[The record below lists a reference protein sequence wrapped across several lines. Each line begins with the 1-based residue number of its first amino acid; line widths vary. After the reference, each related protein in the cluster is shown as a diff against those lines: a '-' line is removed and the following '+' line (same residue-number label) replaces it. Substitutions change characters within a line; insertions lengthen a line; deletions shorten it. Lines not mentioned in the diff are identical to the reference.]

1 MIYDNLKN
9 IGKYHF
15 DNENMEKTI
24 AFLMNNDLL
33 NMEQKKYEIVKD
45 EIYIIF
51 LHTTQKALSE
61 REYEAHN
68 DFVDIHIPLEGLDFI
83 RSTEKDNLT
92 VTIPYTEDGD
102 YMMGTYEG
110 DAYTDCSIPKGYFG
124 LYFPEDAHLVNGTPN
139 EPGKVKK
146 FVVKVKVK

>member
-15 DNENMEKTI
+15 DNENMEKAIT
-24 AFLMNNDLL
+24 FLQSNDLL
-33 NMEQKKYEIVKD
+33 NMEAKRYEIIKD
-45 EIYIIF
+45 EIYINF
-51 LHTTQKALSE
+51 LNTTQKALSE

-68 DFVDIHIPLEGLDFI
+68 HFVDIHIPLEGLDFI

>member
-15 DNENMEKTI
+15 ENENMKKAIE
-24 AFLMNNDLL
+24 FLTSNDLL
-33 NMEQKKYEIVKD
+33 SMEPKRYEIVKD
-45 EIYIIF
+45 EVYINLLDIN
-51 LHTTQKALSE
+51 QKPLAE

-68 DFVDIHIPLEGLDFI
+68 LFTDIHIPIEGLDFI
-83 RSTEKDNLT
+83 RSTETTNLT
-92 VTIPYTEDGD
+92 VTTPYTVNGD
-102 YMMGTYEG
+102 FLFGTYEG
-110 DAYTDCSIPKGYFG
+110 DAYTDSSIPKGYFG

-146 FVVKVKVK
+146 YVVKIKVK